1 MEFVLIEKSKSSAY
15 FKQVEKI
22 YLDSFPISQL
32 RPTKMIT
39 RMLAVDP
46 NYHLFVARQSDTLVG
61 FTLVY
66 SFNDL
71 NIQFLDFMAID
82 KAYRNRGVGGKLFTH
97 IANISKQIVMN
108 SIGLIFEVE
117 RERTMENNKN
127 GFRHRRVLFYRRHGA
142 KALDNVHYMLP
153 DLHGG
158 KPHDMY
164 LMIIPNRELVYL
176 EKGFVFQIIK
186 SIYLTIYHYYDE
198 LNLLELIIDG
208 LPPKIKLI

>member
-1 MEFVLIEKSKSSAY
+1 MEFVLIEKAKSSAY
-15 FKQVEKI
+15 FKQVEQI

-32 RPTKMIT
+32 RPTRMIT
-39 RMLAVDP
+39 RKLAVDP

-97 IANISKQIVMN
+97 IANISKQLVMN

-142 KALDNVHYMLP
+142 K
-153 DLHGG
+153 
-158 KPHDMY
+158 PHDMY

-176 EKGFVFQIIK
+176 EKGFVYQIIK

-198 LNLLELIIDG
+198 LNLLEFTIDG